1 MACSTTFSVS
11 QATARWV
18 PLFRPCQPTSSRDGT
33 GLLSGGRLSAKP
45 RERPEKSAYR
55 QPVPT
60 LCPSTKM
67 SSSSTVESLAA
78 SSSPSCS
85 YTPLYLA
92 SSLSSQN
99 MKERSIM
106 QSQPAVPESR
116 STSSYLLWVWQY
128 SSRKMSP
135 KTTSQRSTISTC

>member
-60 LCPSTKM
+60 FSHSTKM
-67 SSSSTVESLAA
+67 SSSSTAESLAA
-78 SSSPSCS
+78 SSSLYCS
-85 YTPLYLA
+85 YTPYSLA
-92 SSLSSQN
+92 LLN
-99 MKERSIM
+99 LKERSIM
-106 QSQPAVPESR
+106 QSQPAVPEFR